1 MAPPASGTKSL
12 GRWTYPEYELTPF
25 VVSQTLVTF
34 LYEILAPL
42 NFFERTVVMF
52 LGGETKDWADA
63 AATKA
68 SNKRV

>member
-1 MAPPASGTKSL
+1 M
-12 GRWTYPEYELTPF
+12 
-25 VVSQTLVTF
+25 LVTF

-68 SNKRV
+68 NNKRVENVFMFGCMGSALIIKSSNASDYR